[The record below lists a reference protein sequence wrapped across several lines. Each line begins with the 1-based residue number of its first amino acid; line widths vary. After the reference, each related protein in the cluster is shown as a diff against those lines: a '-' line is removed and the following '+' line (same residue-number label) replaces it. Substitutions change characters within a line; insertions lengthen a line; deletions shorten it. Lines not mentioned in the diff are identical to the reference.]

1 MDWKTVE
8 DKIYQDDR
16 SKWDRKVSGERLR
29 VDHTGTLELTDG
41 GGPTECYAL
50 SDLATGQMCQRLG
63 IPVAYYRRLP
73 GEMKALVPNRLLGC
87 RDSSPPVTWL
97 ATTMHY
103 SHNEDEIR
111 FDGVKN
117 SIRENARET
126 ATNILIEDSPTFWG
140 FENSTDCVLNGL
152 NKPQGK
158 PRITLSVVEGC
169 LPVLLER
176 LRVELPS
183 HLRMMSRTF

>member
-1 MDWKTVE
+1 MDWEGVE
-8 DKIYQDDR
+8 ERIFQDNQD
-16 SKWDRKVSGERLR
+16 KWDQKVSSDHLR
-29 VDHTGTLELTDG
+29 VTQAGALELSDG
-41 GGPTECYAL
+41 TGLTGCYSL
-50 SDLATGQMCQRLG
+50 SDLAAGQMCQRLG
-63 IPVAYYRRLP
+63 IPVGYYRRLS
-73 GEMKALVPNRLLGC
+73 GEMKALVSNRLLGC
-87 RDSSPPVTWL
+87 RDSPPPVTWL

-176 LRVELPS
+176 FRVELPS
-183 HLRMMSRTF
+183 HLRTTSRTF

>member
-1 MDWKTVE
+1 MDWKGAE
-8 DKIYQDDR
+8 ERILQDDQD
-16 SKWDRKVSGERLR
+16 KWDQKVTAQDLR
-29 VDHTGTLELTDG
+29 VTRAGALELSDG
-41 GGPTECYAL
+41 SGLTGCYSL
-50 SDLATGQMCQRLG
+50 SDLAAGQMCQRFG
-63 IPVAYYRRLP
+63 IPVGYYWQLP
-73 GEMKALVPNRLLGC
+73 GEMKAPVSRRLLGC
-87 RDSSPPVTWL
+87 RDSLPPVTWL

-117 SIRENARET
+117 SLRENARET

-158 PRITLSVVEGC
+158 HRITLSVVEGC

-183 HLRMMSRTF
+183 HLRTTSRTF

>member
-1 MDWKTVE
+1 L
-8 DKIYQDDR
+8 
-16 SKWDRKVSGERLR
+16 ERRRGKDCPSSQLHVTR
-29 VDHTGTLELTDG
+29 AGGLELTDG
-41 GGPTECYAL
+41 PGLTGCYSL

-63 IPVAYYRRLP
+63 IPVGYYRRLP
-73 GEMKALVPNRLLGC
+73 GEMKALVSNRLLGC
-87 RDSSPPVTWL
+87 CDSSPPVTWL

-117 SIRENARET
+117 SIRENARKT
-126 ATNILIEDSPTFWG
+126 ATNILIEDSPMFWG

-183 HLRMMSRTF
+183 HLRTTSRTF

>member
-1 MDWKTVE
+1 MDWKGVE
-8 DKIYQDDR
+8 ERIVQDDQN
-16 SKWDRKVSGERLR
+16 KWDQKVSSSQLHVTRAR
-29 VDHTGTLELTDG
+29 VLELTDG
-41 GGPTECYAL
+41 GGPIECYTL
-50 SDLATGQMCQRLG
+50 SDLAAGQMCQRLG
-63 IPVAYYRRLP
+63 IPVGYYRRLP
-73 GEMKALVPNRLLGC
+73 DEMKAPVSNRLLWC

-152 NKPQGK
+152 NKP
-158 PRITLSVVEGC
+158 
-169 LPVLLER
+169 
-176 LRVELPS
+176 
-183 HLRMMSRTF
+183 

>member
-1 MDWKTVE
+1 MDWKGVE
-8 DKIYQDDR
+8 ERILQDDQD
-16 SKWDRKVSGERLR
+16 KWDQKVTAQDLR
-29 VDHTGTLELTDG
+29 VTRAGALELSDG
-41 GGPTECYAL
+41 SGLTGCYSL
-50 SDLATGQMCQRLG
+50 SDLAAGQMCQRLG
-63 IPVAYYRRLP
+63 IPVGYYWRLP
-73 GEMKALVPNRLLGC
+73 GEMKAPVSRRLLGC

-117 SIRENARET
+117 SLRENARET

-158 PRITLSVVEGC
+158 LRITLSVVEGC
-169 LPVLLER
+169 LPLLLER
-176 LRVELPS
+176 LRVKLSS
-183 HLRMMSRTF
+183 HLRTTSRTF